1 MRRVVGDVAPRPQLC
16 VRAEVEV
23 EGVSVLEWFSRQH
36 GLDRFYWS
44 GRDGEEEAA
53 GAGIA
58 VQADEVDYSTAWEA
72 LTAVRRSVDEG
83 PADLRYYGGMCFDP
97 LDDRTPM
104 EGFGRFRFVAPR
116 LELRRTGGRT
126 ILALTEPA
134 GRRSNIQSLRAEV
147 EALASEAA
155 SLSTDTV
162 ALQPVRRILTR
173 VDRPN
178 RNQWTEMVGQV
189 MDTMRREGLGKIVL
203 SRKSELTMSGE
214 VDPAEIL
221 RRVRAG
227 RGGTYDFCFE
237 SGGRAFVGSSP
248 ECLYRRRDREIRTE
262 AMAGT
267 CPIGETDRQT
277 DDLRQALLASAKEAE
292 EHEYVFQDVRT
303 QLQRICDRCRVVGE
317 RDVLAL
323 TYVQHF
329 VSRFEGR
336 LKAGLA
342 TAEVIDALH
351 PTAAVG
357 GYPQAAALEQIR
369 RIERHGRGWY
379 AGPVGWVGRRADEF
393 AVGIRSCMIEG
404 PRLTLYAGAGIVEAS
419 DAAAEWDETEAKM
432 RHFLEVLE

>member
-1 MRRVVGDVAPRPQLC
+1 MPRPQLF
-16 VRAEVEV
+16 VRAEVKV
-23 EGVSVLEWFSRQH
+23 EGISVLEWFSRQR
-36 GLDRFYWS
+36 GVDRFYWS
-44 GRDGEEEAA
+44 DRDGDDEAA
-53 GAGIA
+53 GAGA
-58 VQADEVDYSTAWEA
+58 AAQADETDYSTAPEA

-83 PADLRYYGGMCFDP
+83 PVDLRYYGGICFDP

-116 LELRRTGGRT
+116 VELRRTGDRT
-126 ILALTEPA
+126 VLALTERA
-134 GRRSNIQSLRAEV
+134 GRRRDVQSLRAEA
-147 EALASEAA
+147 EALANKAVSVSPDIA
-155 SLSTDTV
+155 V
-162 ALQPVRRILTR
+162 ATSVGRILTR
-173 VDRPN
+173 VNTPD
-178 RNQWTEMVGQV
+178 RNQWTAMVGRTIE
-189 MDTMRREGLGKIVL
+189 MMRRGGLSKIVL
-203 SRKSELTMSGE
+203 SRKSELTMSSE

-237 SGGRAFVGSSP
+237 FGGRAFVGSSP
-248 ECLYRRRDREIRTE
+248 ECLYRRRDRDIYTE
-262 AMAGT
+262 AIAGT
-267 CPIGETDRQT
+267 CAVGATDRQT
-277 DDLRQALLASAKEAE
+277 DDLRKALLASAKEAE
-292 EHEYVFQDVRT
+292 EHAYVFQDVRT
-303 QLQRICDRCRVVGE
+303 HLERICDRCRVVGE

-342 TAEVIDALH
+342 AAEIIDALH

-357 GYPQAAALEQIR
+357 GSPQAAALEQIR

-432 RHFLEVLE
+432 RHFLEVLG